1 MTFHQT
7 PDRFL
12 KSTIQGNTQQISIQE
27 EILAGKD
34 TIKECTKL

>member
-1 MTFHQT
+1 MIFYQT

-12 KSTIQGNTQQISIQE
+12 KRVIQGNTQQISIHE

-34 TIKECTKL
+34 TMK